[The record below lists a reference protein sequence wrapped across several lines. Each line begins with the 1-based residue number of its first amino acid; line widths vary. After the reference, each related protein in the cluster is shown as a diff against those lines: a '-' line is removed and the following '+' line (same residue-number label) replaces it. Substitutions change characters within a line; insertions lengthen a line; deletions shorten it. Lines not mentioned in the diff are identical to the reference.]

1 MRGDTFTISILCRS
15 HFWECANTQWLAE
28 KTWVF
33 VSLMFNER
41 LAHRKFFTIMQAAR
55 TWVISVYMFSK
66 LSILLFVLPFL
77 TSRNVLYLSVPD
89 LSTSLGK
96 KRSISITQVALQ
108 AGLFTKGDWPEL
120 FCLLRLFFLVS
131 CRLKVF
137 AELFQFNRHVSVHL
151 DLKTHGKKDN
161 EIE

>member
-15 HFWECANTQWLAE
+15 HFWECANTRWLA
-28 KTWVF
+28 F
-33 VSLMFNER
+33 VSWMFNEG

-96 KRSISITQVALQ
+96 KTVYQYHACCPTSRTSYKRWLTWTVLSPPILFPRLLLTQGLCRALPIQ
-108 AGLFTKGDWPEL
+108 P
-120 FCLLRLFFLVS
+120 S
-131 CRLKVF
+131 CQRPSQPK
-137 AELFQFNRHVSVHL
+137 NTR
-151 DLKTHGKKDN
+151 KKDN
-161 EIE
+161 EMK

>member
-33 VSLMFNER
+33 VSWMFNEG
-41 LAHRKFFTIMQAAR
+41 LAHRKFFTRMQTDG

-77 TSRNVLYLSVPD
+77 TSLNVLYLSVPD

-96 KRSISITQVALQ
+96 KRPSVSHMLSYKQDFLQKVTDLNCFVSSDSFSSSLADSRSLPSSSNSTVMSASISTY
-108 AGLFTKGDWPEL
+108 K
-120 FCLLRLFFLVS
+120 
-131 CRLKVF
+131 
-137 AELFQFNRHVSVHL
+137 H
-151 DLKTHGKKDN
+151 KKKR
-161 EIE
+161 IMR

>member
-33 VSLMFNER
+33 VSWMFNEG
-41 LAHRKFFTIMQAAR
+41 LAHRKFFTRMQTDG

-96 KRSISITQVALQ
+96 KTSISIKHVVLQ
-108 AGLFTKGDWPEL
+108 AGLLTKGDWPEL
-120 FCLLRLFFLVS
+120 FCLLRFFFLVS
-131 CRLKVF
+131 RRLEVF
-137 AELFQFNRHVSVHL
+137 AELFQFNRHVSIHL
-151 DLKTHGKKDN
+151 DL
-161 EIE
+161 

>member
-33 VSLMFNER
+33 VSWMFSEG
-41 LAHRKFFTIMQAAR
+41 LAHRKFFTRMQADG

-89 LSTSLGK
+89 LSTSLDEK
-96 KRSISITQVALQ
+96 PLISITHVVLQ
-108 AGLFTKGDWPEL
+108 AGLFTKGDWPKL
-120 FCLLRLFFLVS
+120 FCLLRFFFLIS
-131 CRLKVF
+131 RRLKVF

-151 DLKTHGKKDN
+151 DL
-161 EIE
+161 